1 MYETTNEGKIDGQM
15 NIDQLAGKV
24 ENKSSNSQPSST
36 QTSTPTVNTASKP
49 VAKGQK
55 GKNKRTFSRNEYESR
70 VPGELFVITRSKD
83 MVNYVMMVTA
93 NSPKHF
99 RYTLIARMHSL
110 CIDLVENLYNANS
123 CIIRAGDTANLEKRL
138 EYQRQAMNVIRLIV
152 YVSEIAYMQKCILQK
167 HYSMISKYGG
177 ECADL
182 LKKWVQSDE
191 RRVSST

>member
-1 MYETTNEGKIDGQM
+1 MYETTNEDKIDGQM
-15 NIDQLAGKV
+15 DIDQLSDKA
-24 ENKSSNSQPSST
+24 ESKSSNNQQST
-36 QTSTPTVNTASKP
+36 AKTPTANTASKP
-49 VAKGQK
+49 VGKEQK
-55 GKNKRTFSRNEYESR
+55 GKKKRTFSRNEYESH

-138 EYQRQAMNVIRLIV
+138 EYQRQAMNVIRLLV

-191 RRVSST
+191 RRVSSK